1 MTRIKV
7 EKILKKILL
16 PEKDL
21 YQIPNYIEEGI
32 LDSFSILILIAEID
46 KEFSIQ
52 IDMENFETD
61 NFKNV
66 NKIVSF
72 VNKTIKKQKK

>member
-1 MTRIKV
+1 MTRIRV
-7 EKILKKILL
+7 ERILKKILL

-21 YQIPNYIEEGI
+21 YQISNYIEEGI

>member
-21 YQIPNYIEEGI
+21 YQISNYVEEGI

-52 IDMENFETD
+52 IDMESFETD